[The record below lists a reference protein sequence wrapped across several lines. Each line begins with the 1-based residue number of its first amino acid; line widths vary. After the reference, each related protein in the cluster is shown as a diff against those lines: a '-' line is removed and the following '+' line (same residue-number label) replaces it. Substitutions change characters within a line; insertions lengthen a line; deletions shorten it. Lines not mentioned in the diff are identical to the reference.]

1 MSGSDGHDVRRI
13 LARCGRRVTH
23 ASRLA
28 LALAGLAAIASAEQS
43 RMTPVPTLE
52 LQRYAGTWYEIAR
65 LPNPFQKKCA
75 HSVMVR
81 YAVRDDG
88 RLGVVNECVE
98 KDGRVSRASGVARLA
113 DPNGPPSRLKV
124 RFAPAFLSFLSA
136 VWGDY
141 WVIDLAPDYS
151 YAVVGEPKRE
161 YLWILSRSPQMP
173 ETLYAEL
180 LGRAARFYDVSRVV
194 RTAQSESPTPAPG
207 R

>member
-1 MSGSDGHDVRRI
+1 MKPALS
-13 LARCGRRVTH
+13 LAFCL
-23 ASRLA
+23 LA
-28 LALAGLAAIASAEQS
+28 PLVLAEEA
-43 RMTPVPTLE
+43 RMKPVPTLD

-75 HSVMVR
+75 HSVVVH

-88 RLGVVNECVE
+88 RLDVVNECTE
-98 KDGRVSRASGVARLA
+98 KDGSLSRAAGVARLA
-113 DPNGPPSRLKV
+113 DPQAPPSRLKV

-141 WVIDLAPDYS
+141 WVIDLAPDYTW
-151 YAVVGEPKRE
+151 AVIGEPKAQ

-173 ETLYAEL
+173 EPLYTEL

-194 RTAQSESPTPAPG
+194 RTEQRTAPAP
-207 R
+207 

>member
-1 MSGSDGHDVRRI
+1 MKPALPI
-13 LARCGRRVTH
+13 ALCLLAPAV
-23 ASRLA
+23 LA
-28 LALAGLAAIASAEQS
+28 EEA
-43 RMTPVPTLE
+43 RMKPVPTLD

-75 HSVMVR
+75 HSVVVH

-88 RLGVVNECVE
+88 RVDVVNECRE
-98 KDGRVSRASGVARLA
+98 ADGSLSRAAGVARLA
-113 DPNGPPSRLKV
+113 DPQAPPSRLKV

-141 WVIDLAPDYS
+141 WVIDLAPDYTW
-151 YAVVGEPKRE
+151 AVIGEPKAQ

-173 ETLYAEL
+173 EPLYAEL

-194 RTAQSESPTPAPG
+194 RTEQRTAPAP
-207 R
+207 